1 MKIFITTSSLLIV
14 GITLFFFMQSYFSR
28 AYAAPG
34 LVAEQPSKCPSTPN
48 CICSEYSDDTEH
60 FFDPIEIPISNGTAL
75 TAQLKNILKKM
86 GASSISTSDSYIAAT
101 FTSAIFRFVDDFE
114 IRIDNEKQLIH
125 IRSASRTG
133 KSDFGVNKKRAD
145 TFSSLI
151 KEL

>member
-1 MKIFITTSSLLIV
+1 MKILITASGLLIV
-14 GITLFFFMQSYFSR
+14 GVTLFFFIQSYLSK

-34 LVAEQPSKCPSTPN
+34 LIAEQLSKCPSTPN

-60 FFDPIEIPISNGTAL
+60 FFEPIRIPTTNDTEL
-75 TAQLKNILKKM
+75 TVQLQNILKEM
-86 GASSISTSDSYIAAT
+86 GASIISTSDSYIAAT
-101 FTSAIFRFVDDFE
+101 FTSVIFRFVDDFE